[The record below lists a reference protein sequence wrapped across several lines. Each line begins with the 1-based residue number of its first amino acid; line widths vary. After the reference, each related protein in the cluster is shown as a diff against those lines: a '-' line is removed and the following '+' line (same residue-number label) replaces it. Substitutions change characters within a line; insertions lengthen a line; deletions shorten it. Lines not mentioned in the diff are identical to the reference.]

1 MKLQRQDPISG
12 DINKRMKT
20 PGIAVNR
27 SGVTSG
33 NPYEAFAV
41 FEVEEDEKNY
51 QNNCQSSSGVDT
63 WLDNPIDLKGSSSY
77 RLYHPSVTYRA
88 FGNDYV
94 FQVLNEAN
102 VYMNDQALDT
112 TSGDKMSVKT
122 KTNTNNQKDV
132 FTSYSQGEGEDC
144 KIMIRQV
151 HP

>member
-1 MKLQRQDPISG
+1 
-12 DINKRMKT
+12 
-20 PGIAVNR
+20 
-27 SGVTSG
+27 
-33 NPYEAFAV
+33 
-41 FEVEEDEKNY
+41 
-51 QNNCQSSSGVDT
+51 
-63 WLDNPIDLKGSSSY
+63 LKGSSSY
-77 RLYHPSVTYRA
+77 RLYYPSVTYRA

-132 FTSYSQGEGEDC
+132 FTSYAHGVGDAC